1 MSLFNTA
8 LASFLPQR
16 AIGPFRATVTVE
28 ETGVDTLEITQH
40 PVQQGASITDH
51 AYNLPATVSL
61 SVLFSADTAP
71 LAETYLKL
79 RLLQSSRVPF
89 TLVTGKR
96 TYRNMLIKSL
106 AQTNDATTE
115 NVLSI
120 RMDLQEVFITAL
132 QVVSVP
138 ERSQQAD
145 PGTTGATENAGQQS
159 AQEASAPRSR
169 SALAALAGG

>member
-1 MSLFNTA
+1 MSLFNTS

-16 AIGPFRATVTVE
+16 TIGPFRATVTIE
-28 ETGVDTLEITQH
+28 EIATDTLEITQH

-51 AYNLPATVSL
+51 AYNMPATVS
-61 SVLFSADTAP
+61 VQVMFSADTAP
-71 LAETYLKL
+71 LSETYTKL
-79 RLLQSSRVPF
+79 RLLQSNREPF

-106 AQTNDATTE
+106 GQTNDSATE
-115 NVLSI
+115 NILSV

-132 QVVSVP
+132 TVVSVP
-138 ERSQQAD
+138 ERSRQAA

-159 AQEASAPRSR
+159 AQQASAPRSR
-169 SALAALAGG
+169 SALRALSGT

>member
-28 ETGVDTLEITQH
+28 EVATDTLEITQH

-51 AYNLPATVSL
+51 AYNLPATVSVQ
-61 SVLFSADTAP
+61 VLFSADTTP
-71 LAETYLKL
+71 LSETYTKL
-79 RLLQSSRVPF
+79 RQLQSSRVPF

-106 AQTNDATTE
+106 GQTNDAMTE
-115 NVLSI
+115 NILSI

-132 QVVSVP
+132 QVVTVP
-138 ERSQQAD
+138 ERSKQSA

-159 AQEASAPRSR
+159 AQQASAPRSR
-169 SALAALAGG
+169 SALAALAGR